1 MQYRR
6 WRFDSLVPQEIRRN
20 FDLIPEQNG
29 TRNAWERMGTLGMPW
44 NAMLTGTG
52 ISEARQRRRSISATP
67 C

>member
-6 WRFDSLVPQEIRRN
+6 WRFDSLVPEIRRN
-20 FDLIPEQNG
+20 FDLIIPEQNDTG
-29 TRNAWERMGTLGMPW
+29 N
-44 NAMLTGTG
+44 MLTGTG